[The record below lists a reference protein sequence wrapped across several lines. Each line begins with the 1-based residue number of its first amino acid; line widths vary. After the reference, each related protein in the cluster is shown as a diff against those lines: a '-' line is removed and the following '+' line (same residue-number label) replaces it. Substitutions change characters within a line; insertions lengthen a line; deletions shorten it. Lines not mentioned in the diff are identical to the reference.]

1 MEILVALIMSGFFAL
16 ICGVIADG
24 KGRSARNWALGGFLF
39 GIFTLIV
46 LLCMPNMNNYVK
58 KEAEK

>member
-1 MEILVALIMSGFFAL
+1 MEILVALIMGGFFAL

-24 KGRSARNWALGGFLF
+24 KGRSAGSWELGGFLF
-39 GIFTLIV
+39 GIFALIV

-58 KEAEK
+58 KES